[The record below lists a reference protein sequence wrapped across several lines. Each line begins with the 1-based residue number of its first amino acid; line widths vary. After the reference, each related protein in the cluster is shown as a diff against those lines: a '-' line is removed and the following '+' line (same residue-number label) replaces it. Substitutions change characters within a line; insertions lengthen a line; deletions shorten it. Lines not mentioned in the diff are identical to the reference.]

1 MNIKLPESVE
11 LIIRILEDRGYEA
24 YAVGGCVRDAVM
36 GRIPNDW
43 DITTSAKAD
52 EVKAIFNKTI
62 DTGIKHGTVT
72 VMIGGVGYEVTTF
85 RVDGEYEDG
94 RHPKEV
100 QFTNNLTLDLERRDF
115 TINAMAYNYR
125 TGIVDRFCG
134 ITDLED
140 KIIRCVGDPIARFSE
155 DALRILRA
163 VRFAAQL
170 DFDIHKDTVDAIVT
184 LRENLTKISRERIQA
199 ELEKLIM
206 SEHGSKISLLSD
218 TGVIGV
224 IFEGT
229 GANFAAQDDQWWK
242 KTGEILETVPKDHY
256 VRWAG
261 LLRDEKEPEKILK
274 SLKFDNKTI
283 NIVSK
288 IVKNTDSFPE
298 LVSVDVRRHICK
310 VGVDIYP
317 LYLTYMEKVCDIDV
331 DKVKKLFDQIMDN
344 GDCLSIGELAVKGAD
359 LKEIGIAPGKEMGVV
374 LEKLFEMVLESP
386 QLNQKD
392 ILLKKAK
399 EFA

>member
-1 MNIKLPESVE
+1 MKIKLPESVE
-11 LIIRILEDRGYEA
+11 LIIRLLEDRGYEA

-43 DITTSAKAD
+43 DITTSAKAE

-100 QFTNNLTLDLERRDF
+100 KFTNNLTLDLERRDF

-125 TGIVDRFCG
+125 TDIVDRFDG
-134 ITDLED
+134 ITDLENG
-140 KIIRCVGDPIARFSE
+140 IIRCVGDPEARFSE

-170 DFDIHKDTVDAIVT
+170 NFDIHKDTVDAIVT
-184 LRENLTKISRERIQA
+184 LRENLSRISRERIQV

-206 SEHGSKISLLSD
+206 SDHGSKITLLND
-218 TGVIGV
+218 TGVMRV
-224 IFEGT
+224 IFDDLEAEFIGKGT
-229 GANFAAQDDQWWK
+229 DWWID
-242 KTGEILETVPKDHY
+242 TGKILESTPKDHY
-256 VRWAG
+256 IRWAA
-261 LLRDEKEPEKILK
+261 LLREEKYPERILK

-288 IVKNTDSFPE
+288 IVKNSVTFPTE
-298 LVSVDVRRHICK
+298 EPVAVRRHICQ
-310 VGVDIYP
+310 VGVDIYR
-317 LYLTYMEKVCDIDV
+317 LYIDYMENVLKADV
-331 DKVKKLFDQIMDN
+331 TGVRSIFEEIIENK
-344 GDCLSIGELAVKGAD
+344 DCLSIGELAVKGAD
-359 LKEIGIAPGKEMGVV
+359 LKEIGIAPGKEMGEV
-374 LEKLFEMVLESP
+374 LSKLFEMVLEKP
-386 QLNQKD
+386 ELNKKE
-392 ILLKKAK
+392 ILLKIIKN
-399 EFA
+399 